1 MTTQAAPDRPTDV
14 DPIALFGEWFEAAAL
29 REPFEVNA
37 MTLATVDADGRP
49 SARVVLLKSF
59 DARGFV
65 FHTNRT
71 SRKGREL
78 SARAEAA
85 LCFHW
90 PKGEQQVR
98 IEGRVELVS
107 DEESDAY
114 FATRPRA
121 SQIGA
126 WASLQSQ
133 DLPSRE
139 TLVARIAEM
148 EARFEGGPVPRP
160 PHWGGYRVV
169 PRLIELWQGQQ
180 SRLHER
186 RVFSRPLSDS
196 KTAWAEAALYP

>member
-1 MTTQAAPDRPTDV
+1 MIGHATP
-14 DPIALFGEWFEAAAL
+14 DPIALFGELFEAAAA

-49 SARVVLLKSF
+49 SARIVLLKSF
-59 DARGFV
+59 DERGFV
-65 FHTNRT
+65 FHTNRS

-78 SARAEAA
+78 GIQKEVA

-90 PKGEQQVR
+90 PKGEQQIR

-107 DEESDAY
+107 DAESDVY
-114 FATRPRA
+114 FETRPRP

-133 DLPSRE
+133 ELPSRDA
-139 TLVARIAEM
+139 LVARIAEM
-148 EARFEGGPVPRP
+148 EKRFEGIPVPRP

-169 PRLIELWQGQQ
+169 PRLMELWQGQQ

-186 RVFSRPLSDS
+186 RVFTRPASGGW
-196 KTAWAEAALYP
+196 TEIALYP

>member
-1 MTTQAAPDRPTDV
+1 MTGEAAFDRPTDV
-14 DPIALFGEWFEAAAL
+14 DPIELFGEWFEASAL

-37 MTLATVDADGRP
+37 MTLATIGVDGRP
-49 SARVVLLKSF
+49 SARIVLLKSF

-65 FHTNRT
+65 FHSNRT

-78 SARAEAA
+78 SALAEAA

-98 IEGRVELVS
+98 IEGHVELVS

-169 PRLIELWQGQQ
+169 PRLIELWQGQK

-186 RVFSRPLSDS
+186 RVFSRPLSES
-196 KTAWAEAALYP
+196 TNAWSESTLYP